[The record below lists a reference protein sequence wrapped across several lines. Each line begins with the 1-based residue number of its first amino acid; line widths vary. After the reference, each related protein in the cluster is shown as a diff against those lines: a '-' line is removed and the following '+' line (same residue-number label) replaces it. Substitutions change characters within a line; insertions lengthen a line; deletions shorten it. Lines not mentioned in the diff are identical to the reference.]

1 MKDYSGL
8 DCWKI
13 LCGVSSGCKSRSL
26 VDKSSLDSG
35 RWLVLSEQKLVN
47 DSVVCSSM
55 H

>member
-1 MKDYSGL
+1 MKGYSGL

-13 LCGVSSGCKSRSL
+13 LCGVSSGCKSHSL
-26 VDKSSLDSG
+26 VDKLSLDGG
-35 RWLVLSEQKLVN
+35 RWLFLYEQKLVY